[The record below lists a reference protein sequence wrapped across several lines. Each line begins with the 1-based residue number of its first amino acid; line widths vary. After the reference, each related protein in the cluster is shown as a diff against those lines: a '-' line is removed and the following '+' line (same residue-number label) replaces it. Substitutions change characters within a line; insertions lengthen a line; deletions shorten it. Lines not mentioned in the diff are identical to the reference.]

1 MKKIVILTAAFIA
14 VAAKSQIL
22 TNSAPVS
29 GITNSS
35 VILDAS
41 TNYSA
46 EAGESNNKHK
56 GIVIPSVDL
65 VKFEFDL
72 SLANGITFPT
82 YFDGMIVY
90 NRATGTTLTSGNRSS
105 TATAVSPGYY
115 YFYNPN
121 GASNGNVKGGE
132 WRAMGGMTSI
142 GADTTNDAWI
152 NEASTNAVKLGT
164 KSDGTARAAGAD
176 FVAKD
181 DGSVG
186 IGTNLPKATL
196 DVTANTRDGSKPEGF
211 IAPRLTGDEI
221 KAGDPQYD
229 IPQTGTIVYA
239 TSAPTNPKTFKTS
252 GITEAGY
259 YYFDGAVWKSLGMGN
274 TNIPS
279 VVADCN
285 MNGFTGSYTNG
296 TAMTAANKFT
306 VTITNNSFSTA
317 TIAFQASDL
326 IVSGIPGITVASV
339 TPSTATLISGQSQLV
354 EYTLSGTPTS
364 SGTLTGSWT
373 KLVLNCSKTVT
384 VIQPPITSLDCA
396 GAVKNG
402 VLVRAIEA
410 TGVSFVIGYGGGDG
424 SAYSG
429 QTISSTG
436 VTGLT
441 ATLAAGNFAV
451 GAGSLTYT
459 VTGTPASA
467 GTASFAINI
476 GGKSCTLTI
485 PVSNAPTITC
495 GSITQSPAGALVSNT
510 AYTGTYT
517 LSYTGAT
524 VGAGYPAQ
532 TFTVNGLT
540 LQRSAGTFTS
550 ASGTITYNLSGTYTG
565 ANNGIVTFNPSLA
578 GTTCNVVYGDAL
590 RGALSTAG
598 CASCNAYDAAGVNDW
613 VQITATEYAAIANTA
628 NVPGSY
634 RIGQAN
640 AQMNTSSLTNPFS
653 GHTVVSNDTDARVP
667 ANSYVI
673 GFSLRTA
680 SGNGS
685 GNRVKVSASQ
695 KSGFVNMGNAF
706 SIRGGGRVYFVCKRP
721 TTTTPNTSGNGYFGS
736 YVTVTTYSTIVG
748 SNTYWFNYPSGG
760 NVSSVNFRQNQWGGS
775 FGVFLQQGITTT
787 TKSW

>member
-1 MKKIVILTAAFIA
+1 MKKIIILTAAFIA
-14 VAAKSQIL
+14 IAAKSQIL
-22 TNSAPVS
+22 TNSIPVPS
-29 GITNSS
+29 ITGSS

-65 VKFEFDL
+65 INFEFDL
-72 SLANGITFPT
+72 SQANGITFPT

-90 NRATGTTLTSGNRSS
+90 NRATGTTLTTGNRSS

-121 GASNGNVKGGE
+121 GAAKGNVKGGE
-132 WRAMGGMTSI
+132 WRPMGSMAST
-142 GADTTNDAWI
+142 GADATNDAWV
-152 NEASTNAVKLGT
+152 NDAVNGFVKLGT
-164 KSDGTARAAGAD
+164 KSDGTARAAATD

-181 DGSVG
+181 NGSVG
-186 IGTNLPKATL
+186 IGTSSPKATL
-196 DVTANTRDGSKPEGF
+196 DVTANTKDGSKPEGF

-221 KAGDPQYD
+221 KSGDPQYD

-259 YYFDGAVWKSLGMGN
+259 YYFDGAVWKSLGMGS

-279 VVADCN
+279 VMADCN

-296 TAMTAANKFT
+296 TALTAANKFT

-317 TIAFQASDL
+317 TIAFQPSDL
-326 IVSGIPGITVASV
+326 VLSGVPGVTVASV
-339 TPSTATLISGQSQLV
+339 TPTTTTLISGQSQLV

-364 SGTLTGSWT
+364 SGTLMGSWT
-373 KLVLNCSKTVT
+373 KLVLNCSKTVA

-396 GAVKNG
+396 GAIKNG
-402 VLVRAIEA
+402 ALVRAIEA
-410 TGVSFVIGYGGGDG
+410 TGVSFVIGYGGGNG
-424 SAYSG
+424 SAYNG
-429 QTISSTG
+429 QTIASTG

-441 ATLAAGNFAV
+441 ATLASGNFAT
-451 GAGSLTYT
+451 GAGTLTYT
-459 VTGTPASA
+459 ITGTPAGS

-476 GGKSCTLTI
+476 GGKSCTLTM
-485 PVSNAPTITC
+485 PVSNAPAVTC
-495 GSITQSPAGALVSNT
+495 GSITQSPIGTLINNT

-517 LSYTGAT
+517 ISYTGAPI
-524 VGAGYPAQ
+524 GAGYPAE

-540 LQRSAGTFTS
+540 LQRNAGTFTS

-565 ANNGIVTFNPSLA
+565 ASNGIVTFNPSLA

-640 AQMNTSSLTNPFS
+640 AQMNSSSLIYHS
-653 GHTVVSNDTDARVP
+653 GGYTFVSNDNDARVP
-667 ANSYVI
+667 ANSYTI
-673 GFSLRTA
+673 GFSLVVGS
-680 SGNGS
+680 SGG
-685 GNRVKVSASQ
+685 GNNVKVSAS
-695 KSGFVNMGNAF
+695 KTSGFVNMGNAF
-706 SIRGGGRVYFVCKRP
+706 YIKGNGRVYFVCKRP
-721 TTTTPNTSGNGYFGS
+721 TAKTPNTSGNGYFGAYIS
-736 YVTVTTYSTIVG
+736 VTAYSTLVG

-760 NVSSVNFRQNQWGGS
+760 NVSSVNFRQNSWGGNY
-775 FGVFLQQGITTT
+775 GVRLQQGITTQ
-787 TKSW
+787 TKS